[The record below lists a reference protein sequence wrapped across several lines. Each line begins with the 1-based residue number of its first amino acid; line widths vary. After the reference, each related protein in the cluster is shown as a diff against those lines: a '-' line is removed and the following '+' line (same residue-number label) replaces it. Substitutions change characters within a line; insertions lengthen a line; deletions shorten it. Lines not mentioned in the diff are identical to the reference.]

1 MRGYAEL
8 EFDLPGALLSALLQH
23 FDEMEPA
30 DLSAANATAVPEQQ
44 GVYAL
49 YLKDPQQ
56 LVYIGKTDSDLG
68 LNGRLVRHARKILGR
83 RNISP
88 SDIEFKAIRLF
99 VFTAIDLETAL
110 IGNFGG
116 VAQVKWNHSGFGSN
130 DPGRRR
136 DTSDYKVGHFDLL
149 YPIEL
154 DECFVDFAPGEY
166 PVSEIMQRLKGGLP
180 YTLRFER
187 PGKTTFHADYEASN
201 VNVLHRGM
209 TSREILSLCAAAL
222 PPAWH
227 ITALP
232 SHIISYRND
241 QNIYVQGQVL

>member
-23 FDEMEPA
+23 FDEMESA
-30 DLSAANATAVPEQQ
+30 DLSVTNAAAVPEEQ

-88 SDIEFKAIRLF
+88 TEIEFKAIRLF

-136 DTSDYKVGHFDLL
+136 DTSEYKIGHFDLL

-154 DECFVDFAPGEY
+154 DECFVDFAPGSY
-166 PVSEIMQRLKGGLP
+166 LVSEIMQSLKVGLP

-187 PGKTTFHADYEASN
+187 PGKTSFHTDYETAD
-201 VNVLHRGM
+201 VVVPHLGM
-209 TSREILSLCAAAL
+209 TTREILGLCALAL
-222 PPAWH
+222 PKDWH

-241 QNIYVQGQVL
+241 QNSYFHGQIL